1 MGRAIMMVTAF
12 LLVRRMPKEDYA
24 WYSLANNFQGSL
36 AYITLAGVGTG
47 LYALGGGKIGDRRGM
62 GEVVSAARRLR
73 MRIAIA
79 SFPILLPVTAYSLA
93 KTGCPAW
100 TIASLL
106 ACLALLLAQQI
117 AVQLAEFPFGLAGKY
132 NVPQISSLL
141 SNVVRLLA
149 IGLLVV
155 MHCLTAASG
164 IAAAV
169 IAGYLI
175 LFFYLIPRSHTYIE
189 PRVAPPPELEA
200 SFMRHMWIGLPIGIF
215 YAAQSQFGMV
225 VLSLAGSVSSV
236 AELGALSRIGLV
248 MALPEV
254 FINKIL
260 TPRLASESDLGRLKR
275 MFLGGVLLGVIGGG
289 GLALLVYL
297 FRTQILRLLGSNY
310 TGMEE
315 ELTAYSA
322 LLGFSFFVTASSA
335 IVQARG
341 WIRYNWARPVIM
353 LACQLAAVPFC
364 KVDQVTGI
372 VVLTGAGAVG
382 QLILSGILIVKGFQG
397 KASV

>member
-1 MGRAIMMVTAF
+1 MGRALMMVTAF
-12 LLVRRMPKEDYA
+12 ILVRKMPKEDYA

-36 AYITLAGVGTG
+36 AYITMAGVGTG

-62 GEVVSAARRLR
+62 GEVISAARRLR
-73 MRIAIA
+73 ARIAIA
-79 SFPILLPVTAYSLA
+79 SFPILLPLTAYSLL

-100 TIASLL
+100 TVVALL
-106 ACLALLLAQQI
+106 ACLALLLGQQI
-117 AVQLAEFPFGLAGKY
+117 AVQMAEFPFGLAGKY
-132 NVPQISSLL
+132 NVPQIYSLL
-141 SNVVRLLA
+141 NNGVRLIA
-149 IGLLVV
+149 IALLIVT
-155 MHCLTAASG
+155 HCLTAASG

-169 IAGYLI
+169 LAGYLV
-175 LFFYLIPRSHTYIE
+175 LLVYLVPRSHDYID
-189 PRVAPPPELEA
+189 PHVQPSPEVEA

-225 VLSLAGSVSSV
+225 VLSLAGTVSSV
-236 AELGALSRIGLV
+236 AEFGALSRIGLI

-260 TPRLASESDLGRLKR
+260 TPRLASEPNLGRLKR
-275 MFLGGVLLGVIGGG
+275 MFLGGALFGVVGGG

-297 FRTQILRLLGSNY
+297 FRTQVLRVLGPNY
-310 TGMEE
+310 VGMED
-315 ELTAYSA
+315 ELTAYAA
-322 LLGFSFFVTASSA
+322 LLGFSFFVNASCA

-353 LACQLAAVPFC
+353 LGCQLAAVPFC
-364 KVDQVTGI
+364 RVDQVSGI
-372 VVLTGAGAVG
+372 VGLTAAGAVG